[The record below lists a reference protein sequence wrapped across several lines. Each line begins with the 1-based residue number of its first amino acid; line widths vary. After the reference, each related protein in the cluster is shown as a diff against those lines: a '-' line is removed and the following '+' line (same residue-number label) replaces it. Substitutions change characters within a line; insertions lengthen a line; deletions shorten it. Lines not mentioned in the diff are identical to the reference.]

1 MTTRHQL
8 PQPPGICDD
17 CYANQTFHPA
27 DQGGDAYYCDH
38 NKCLALPK
46 SDFSGWLC
54 ETGIDRAEWKRRA
67 EAAATTLAVLTAQAK
82 KMN

>member
-1 MTTRHQL
+1 MTTKL

-17 CYANQTFHPA
+17 CYANQMFHSA

-46 SDFSGWLC
+46 NDFSGWLC
-54 ETGIDRAEWKRRA
+54 ETGIDRAEWQRRA
-67 EAAATTLAVLTAQAK
+67 EAAASTLDLLAAQAK
-82 KMN
+82 KMI